1 MTTTPS
7 FADLIDNTVEI
18 KTERYA
24 AILGLAP
31 SKGARSPLLWNAAFK
46 EAGIDAEMLP
56 LDVTEAN
63 LPALVAALKADP
75 RYVGGAVAMPHKQG
89 LVTLLD
95 RLEPEAERIGAVNA
109 IWRDGDALVGANTD
123 GAGALSQLQ
132 ETIGDLG
139 RRRTLLVGLGGAGLA
154 VAAYLASEVSELA
167 LANRD
172 RSKAVAAAA
181 RLNQGGAG
189 AEVKVADLPL
199 SIATAT
205 NVDLLVNCTSVGMT
219 GGAPGTAF
227 DPTAEA
233 VIAALPSQAFVYDIV
248 YQPRET
254 PLLALAKARH
264 LRTLDGLGMNL
275 DQAVIA
281 FEKANPKALKRER
294 IRATMREAGKG

>member
-7 FADLIDNTVEI
+7 FAALIDNTVEI

-31 SKGARSPLLWNAAFK
+31 SKGARSPLLWNAAFQ

-56 LDVTEAN
+56 LDVTEGN
-63 LPALVAALKADP
+63 LSALLAALKADP
-75 RYVGGAVAMPHKQG
+75 RYIGGAVAVPHKQG
-89 LVTLLD
+89 LVPLLD

-109 IWRDGDALVGANTD
+109 IWRDGDDLVGANTD

-132 ETIGDLG
+132 EALGDLG

-154 VAAYLASEVSELA
+154 VAAYLAPEVGELA

-172 RSKAVAAAA
+172 RSKTEAAAA
-181 RLNQGGAG
+181 RLGDD
-189 AEVKVADLPL
+189 VKVAELPL

-233 VIAALPSQAFVYDIV
+233 VIAALPTQAFVYDIV

-254 PLLALAKARH
+254 PLLKLARARH

-281 FEKANPKALKRER
+281 FEKANPKALKREDLR
-294 IRATMREAGKG
+294 SVMREAGRG